1 MSNLKRKIEN
11 IKIDNKEYIMAF
23 DMESIEVFKE
33 LTGKGV
39 LASLDKLSELDDEI
53 ILYFIASTLRDEKTE
68 KVLGNELFNG
78 EYDLFSLVISLFP
91 VVLDIVN
98 SGFPKSSK
106 KKSSKGKIT
115 ELDVDFLYYC
125 FTKILGGTEEEFWKS
140 TPCKIFKLLDIHA
153 DVNGINKN
161 NKDNDSDIKTFK
173 VLD

>member
-39 LASLDKLSELDDEI
+39 LMSLDKLSELDDEI
-53 ILYFIASTLRDEKTE
+53 ILYFIASTLRDEETE
-68 KVLGNELFNG
+68 KVIGNELFNG
-78 EYDLFSLVISLFP
+78 EYDLFSLVVSLFP

-106 KKSSKGKIT
+106 KKVLRGK
-115 ELDVDFLYYC
+115 
-125 FTKILGGTEEEFWKS
+125 
-140 TPCKIFKLLDIHA
+140 
-153 DVNGINKN
+153 
-161 NKDNDSDIKTFK
+161 
-173 VLD
+173 